1 MVLVEGGQLV
11 PLPCSVSKDV
21 EADDRLALKSERSD
35 QTYSVYEV
43 EERVDW
49 RKVPWV
55 AIYLLLTPCE
65 ALCSRSVGPDR
76 TLLKRL

>member
-1 MVLVEGGQLV
+1 MLVEGCQLV
-11 PLPCSVSKDV
+11 PLPCSVLKGV
-21 EADDRLALKSERSD
+21 ESDDRFALKPERSD

-65 ALCSRSVGPDR
+65 ALCSRSAGPDR
-76 TLLKRL
+76 TLLERL